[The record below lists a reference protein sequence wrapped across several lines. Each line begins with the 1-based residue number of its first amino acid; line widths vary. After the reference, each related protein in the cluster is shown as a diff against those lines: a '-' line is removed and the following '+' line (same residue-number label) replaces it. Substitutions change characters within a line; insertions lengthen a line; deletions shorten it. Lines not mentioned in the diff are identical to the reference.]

1 MGLFEDVYNWVVSSW
16 NWITTKGYE
25 LENWLRTEAPIIS
38 NVMSFDIPIINMSLN
53 DILSTKIPYLNL
65 SIDDIRRQ
73 VTDFN
78 YWKTEFEGSLRNR
91 VWTLFIQFMNQVYP
105 GLGTAIDRI
114 TNLWNRYNPFDPRN
128 WQLWMDT
135 AKNQIY
141 RILTYDIPA
150 ILTDLA
156 VKGDEL
162 VKQAQRLLD
171 LSSRFDKLMKD
182 IDAFLKDPNKWF
194 WSTLLAV
201 LEKFVAPDLKSAG
214 AEISKLVDR
223 ELSSK

>member
-1 MGLFEDVYNWVVSSW
+1 MGLFEDVYQWVVSSW

-38 NVMSFDIPIINMSLN
+38 NIMQWKIPLLEMSLN
-53 DILSTKIPYLNL
+53 DILSTKIPILNM

-73 VTDFN
+73 INNLDA
-78 YWKTEFEGSLRNR
+78 WKADLEGSLRNR

-128 WQLWMDT
+128 WQLWMDQ
-135 AKNQIY
+135 AKNQLY

-162 VKQAQRLLD
+162 VKQSQRLLD

-182 IDAFLKDPNKWF
+182 IDAFLKDPNKWLWDLIEQVGKLF
-194 WSTLLAV
+194 IAPAFTEAGNKFKELA
-201 LEKFVAPDLKSAG
+201 G
-214 AEISKLVDR
+214 SK
-223 ELSSK
+223 E